1 MSPDEEIIVY
11 AVRYALGRMTYAV
24 QDVCRY
30 VKSKKNS
37 LSDICKRAIIRD
49 ITEEVKRYHIS
60 GQTCGMACDEREWL
74 KLVES
79 LKEGL
84 PWLDI

>member
-24 QDVCRY
+24 QDVCKY
-30 VKSKKNS
+30 VKSKKSS
-37 LSDICKRAIIRD
+37 LSDICKRAIIKD
-49 ITEEVKRYHIS
+49 IVDEINRYHIC

-74 KLVES
+74 KLVEM
-79 LKEGL
+79 LKGEL
-84 PWLDI
+84 NEV